1 MAEVGVLLHGNM
13 AEMADLECGNMA
25 EGKDTVW
32 IGFMDIVPVI
42 GAVKESVE
50 LVLALYEGNKEVIK
64 EKEKALENFV
74 KAPFQKHVK
83 FTQTQYKPAGDAAD
97 FSGLVNVK
105 EVPKGKIVEHV
116 KKGSKNQ
123 NLTLDQQRARARQ
136 LQDIQKRVVEKL
148 NLIGEPFNEELKEEL
163 KRSKRGAHVFNNDV
177 LKFHSKVLKDFIKR
191 YRIESLRGY
200 NKQTMDELG
209 KHTLLQKTAAD
220 IQYNMVVHFDDDEFY
235 VNDNA
240 ILYSVYSKVL
250 HEAFL
255 KVLRHINPDDK
266 TDKEKQQVTDI
277 IDNMNNYQIYV
288 DKFAKE
294 KWIDNN
300 PTRERRFEEVRG
312 EVANM
317 YKEER
322 GLVWCT
328 DIMHEVEPLFNR
340 GQ

>member
-1 MAEVGVLLHGNM
+1 
-13 AEMADLECGNMA
+13 MA

-163 KRSKRGAHVFNNDV
+163 KRSKRGA
-177 LKFHSKVLKDFIKR
+177 L
-191 YRIESLRGY
+191 
-200 NKQTMDELG
+200 LG
-209 KHTLLQKTAAD
+209 LIIRANAST
-220 IQYNMVVHFDDDEFY
+220 VVH
-235 VNDNA
+235 
-240 ILYSVYSKVL
+240 
-250 HEAFL
+250 
-255 KVLRHINPDDK
+255 
-266 TDKEKQQVTDI
+266 Q
-277 IDNMNNYQIYV
+277 
-288 DKFAKE
+288 
-294 KWIDNN
+294 
-300 PTRERRFEEVRG
+300 
-312 EVANM
+312 
-317 YKEER
+317 
-322 GLVWCT
+322 
-328 DIMHEVEPLFNR
+328 
-340 GQ
+340 